1 MTKAVSWKRFAEF
14 PEQKDAPAV
23 ALYIRSSFRPCRVLN
38 SLLPITFPAFVLL
51 NVLSFATGTMAAQQP
66 QVADGDG
73 TSKITSPVKK
83 ARKASGKKPDNELG
97 TPQSLT
103 EIIEKTISISETA
116 GTGQDAG
123 NPDLP
128 VEGRITSTVGL
139 RHDPINGNLRF
150 HSGIDIAIPEGTPVT
165 PVAPGRVAYSGLQP
179 GYGNM
184 VIVQH
189 PDGMVSIYAHHRRN
203 LVKTGDRVDKN
214 TRLAFSGSTGHST
227 GPHLH
232 FEAWQGGRN
241 VTEAFLPNF
250 AGRQLAASTHE
261 SLDKTNL
268 RKSILKDGTILFVDV
283 SKSRK

>member
-1 MTKAVSWKRFAEF
+1 VTPRNMSSFQSRWTLDDHHLKNLPGLALLTCLLFVAGSAVADTSPPASGVREAS
-14 PEQKDAPAV
+14 QKVSPAV
-23 ALYIRSSFRPCRVLN
+23 
-38 SLLPITFPAFVLL
+38 T
-51 NVLSFATGTMAAQQP
+51 
-66 QVADGDG
+66 
-73 TSKITSPVKK
+73 
-83 ARKASGKKPDNELG
+83 ARKSTGEKSEKKLDN
-97 TPQSLT
+97 PQALT
-103 EIIEKTISISETA
+103 EIIEKTISVSESA
-116 GTGQDAG
+116 GTGQDPG

-150 HSGIDIAIPEGTPVT
+150 HNGIDIAIPEGTPVT
-165 PVAPGRVAYSGLQP
+165 PVAAGRVAYSGLQP

-189 PDGMVSIYAHHRRN
+189 ADGMVSIYAHHKRN
-203 LVKTGDRVDKN
+203 LVKTGERVSKDS
-214 TRLAFSGSTGHST
+214 RLAFSGSTGHST

-268 RKSILKDGTILFVDV
+268 RKTILRDGTILFVDIGKSRTV
-283 SKSRK
+283 GAFPGKSRKDSE

>member
-1 MTKAVSWKRFAEF
+1 MTLPAFAF
-14 PEQKDAPAV
+14 LAALLFATRALADPPAPATDYDR
-23 ALYIRSSFRPCRVLN
+23 APE
-38 SLLPITFPAFVLL
+38 
-51 NVLSFATGTMAAQQP
+51 AA
-66 QVADGDG
+66 
-73 TSKITSPVKK
+73 SPGEK
-83 ARKASGKKPDNELG
+83 ASKASGKRGQTVLDDPRA
-97 TPQSLT
+97 LT
-103 EIIEKTISISETA
+103 EIVEKAISVNETA
-116 GTGQDAG
+116 GTAQDPG
-123 NPDLP
+123 SPDLP

-139 RHDPINGNLRF
+139 RHDPINGDIRF

-189 PDGMVSIYAHHRRN
+189 PDGMVSIYAHHKRN
-203 LVKTGDRVDKN
+203 LVKTGARVDKD

-268 RKSILKDGTILFVDV
+268 RRTILKDGTILFIDV
-283 SKSRK
+283 GKSGK

>member
-1 MTKAVSWKRFAEF
+1 MLNTVAFAASVIEAPPAPVSG
-14 PEQKDAPAV
+14 D
-23 ALYIRSSFRPCRVLN
+23 
-38 SLLPITFPAFVLL
+38 
-51 NVLSFATGTMAAQQP
+51 
-66 QVADGDG
+66 DGASQ
-73 TSKITSPVKK
+73 TTSPIKK
-83 ARKASGKKPDNELG
+83 ARKASGKKNKKDLDN
-97 TPQSLT
+97 PQSLT
-103 EIIEKTISISETA
+103 EIIEKTISVSETA
-116 GTGQDAG
+116 GTGRDPG

-165 PVAPGRVAYSGLQP
+165 PVGTGRVAYSGLQP

-189 PDGMVSIYAHHRRN
+189 PDGMVSIYAHHKRN
-203 LVKTGDRVDKN
+203 LVKTGERVDKN

-250 AGRQLAASTHE
+250 AGRHLAASTHE

-268 RKSILKDGTILFVDV
+268 RKTILKDGTILFVEV